1 MTLKTKSFAFS
12 EEGGALIEWWNEIH
26 YCSDQR
32 QSPVYYVLCASYALV
47 SVAALV
53 QLVRI
58 QLRIPEHGWTTQK
71 AFHLMTFLISAT
83 RAVLFGLQR
92 SIFCIRPKALE
103 QVLMDLPGLL
113 FFSTFTLLV
122 LFWAE
127 IYSQARSL
135 RADKLR
141 PSYYIINGVI
151 YFIQIC
157 IWIYM
162 SVSKSPAGAESAK
175 LFLAVISFF
184 AALGFLIYG
193 GRLFIL
199 LLRFPFESRGRVNK
213 LYEVGSVTCIC
224 CTSFLIRCVMLAF
237 SAFNKG
243 ADLDVLE
250 HPILNLVYYMLVEII
265 PSALVLFLLRKVP
278 SRQITD
284 HYHYQPII
292 T

>member
-127 IYSQARSL
+127 IYS
-135 RADKLR
+135 
-141 PSYYIINGVI
+141 
-151 YFIQIC
+151 QIC